1 MNSRGSKV
9 GTVEI
14 GVKDTSNHEPD
25 DASAHQPDSSDEKS
39 KDSKKISRKL

>member
-9 GTVEI
+9 STIEM

-25 DASAHQPDSSDEKS
+25 DLSDHKPDSPDEKS
-39 KDSKKISRKL
+39 KDSKKYSRKL